1 MDRVAIDFS
10 LDAFDHGVKGLKG
23 RHVAGRD
30 FLRAYLKYGRAARVD
45 AVAADP
51 AVGGR
56 FLDLVRGM
64 GTRRYGVVPSER
76 FDLLDGAVAMVGD
89 PALETF
95 AWERRRFGVSLSVI
109 GVTHA
114 LCSRAAMEAL
124 GGLVTA
130 PVEEW
135 DALVCTSPSARAVVT
150 GVMEGHREYLRE
162 RFGSGLVMPKE
173 PMLPVI
179 PFGVDCE
186 AMAGV
191 VSAQGRVEWRARM
204 GIGEDESVVLFVGRL
219 SFHAKAHP
227 MPLLMACERAGRAMG
242 RRLVLVLAGQFANES
257 VQRALQE
264 LCRTVSPGV
273 RVMFMDGAREESPRD
288 LWQVADVFCSLVD
301 NVQETFGL
309 SVVEAMAA
317 GLPCVVADWDGYRAL
332 VRDGEEGFLV
342 ETLMASGEGGSFVA
356 TRYAQEA
363 DDYDRFVGHVSQSVA
378 VNIEAAAA
386 ALARLLS
393 DEALR
398 RSMGERARARARAAF
413 DWRGIVSAYDDLF
426 AESAS
431 RRAAS
436 GRAEG
441 GRSVPLGGNPF
452 DVFAGYATRRLGDDD
467 WVEVTGGWTLAD
479 VERVRGMAANS
490 FGMAANPVSVS
501 RAWGVLA
508 EAGRCRVGS
517 ILERVDG
524 DSRFLVGMSLVWL
537 MKAGFV
543 RMSRRASGEGG
554 AGAGGR

>member
-431 RRAAS
+431 RRAAA
-436 GRAEG
+436 GCAEG

-508 EAGRCRVGS
+508 QAGRCRVGL